1 MCMCC
6 TDNETKNS
14 LFEKC
19 LSNCIYIYIY
29 IYMYIYIYIYSSSR
43 LHHLYIEDEKVL
55 RDAEFLSNFS
65 HADHNQKLRPKCDIL
80 R

>member
-6 TDNETKNS
+6 TDNETKNTVY
-14 LFEKC
+14 LKNVC
-19 LSNCIYIYIY
+19 QTAYI
-29 IYMYIYIYIYSSSR
+29 YIYIYIYSSSR

>member
-1 MCMCC
+1 MKQK
-6 TDNETKNS
+6 TVYLKNV
-14 LFEKC
+14 C
-19 LSNCIYIYIY
+19 QTAYIY
-29 IYMYIYIYIYSSSR
+29 IYMYIYIYIYIYSSSR